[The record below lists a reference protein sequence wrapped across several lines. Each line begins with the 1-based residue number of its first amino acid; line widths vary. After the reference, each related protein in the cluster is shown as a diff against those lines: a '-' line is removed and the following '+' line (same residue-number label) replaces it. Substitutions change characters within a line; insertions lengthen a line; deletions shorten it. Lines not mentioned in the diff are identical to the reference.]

1 MGDGIDDRAA
11 DAGAEPARPHLSD
24 YAAAADRV
32 LRSRLNLCENLP
44 SFDFADDEASSGC
57 LRGTMDFKFSTE
69 DESFRAELRSWLEAN
84 LPRRE
89 RSDQAEGAF
98 SYEGASHWERRV
110 AWHKQMH
117 VGGWVGI
124 GWPKEYGGRGATLEQ
139 QVVYN
144 EEMTRANAPGIVNGL
159 GIMLVG
165 PTLIQWGTEEQK
177 QRYIPKIL
185 SADEIWCQGYS
196 EPNAGSDVA
205 SLQTRAVEE
214 GDYFIVNGQKVWTSG
229 AHHADWCILLT
240 RTDPVAPKHKGISY
254 LLVDMHSPGVT
265 VRPLV
270 QITGDRGFNEVFF
283 EDVRVPKKNIVGE
296 KNQGWQGAVT
306 TLMFER
312 TGISTRQEMT
322 GAVEDLAQLAKSI
335 RQNGR
340 SAWEDTSVR
349 QKIAGFACEAA
360 ALRYSNLRQLTRRLK
375 GLPPGPE
382 GSVGKLSASELNMR
396 MVKFAMELL
405 GPYSQMTYEAPFAM
419 DNGKWL
425 YKMLAARALTIAG
438 GTSEIQHNIIGE
450 RVLGLPK

>member
-1 MGDGIDDRAA
+1 MGID
-11 DAGAEPARPHLSD
+11 GGT
-24 YAAAADRV
+24 
-32 LRSRLNLCENLP
+32 RSVRDPED
-44 SFDFADDEASSGC
+44 S
-57 LRGTMDFKFSTE
+57 MDFNYSEEAEAFRRE
-69 DESFRAELRSWLEAN
+69 FRAWLDAN
-84 LPRRE
+84 LPKSRLKNDLPTE
-89 RSDQAEGAF
+89 FGADDDYQF
-98 SYEGASHWERRV
+98 HLE
-110 AWHKQMH
+110 WHKKMH
-117 VGGWVGI
+117 SGGWVGVS
-124 GWPKEYGGRGATLEQ
+124 WPREYGGRGATLEQ

-165 PTLIQWGTEEQK
+165 PTLIQWATEAQK

-185 SADEIWCQGYS
+185 SAEEIWCQGYS

-240 RTDPVAPKHKGISY
+240 RTDPEAPKHKGISY
-254 LLVDMHSPGVT
+254 LLVDMHSPGMT

-296 KNQGWQGAVT
+296 KNQGWQVAVT

-312 TGISTRQEMT
+312 TGISARQEMT
-322 GAVEDLAQLAKSI
+322 GAVEDLAQLTKSI
-335 RQNGR
+335 RHNGR
-340 SAWEDTSVR
+340 SAWDDTSVR

-396 MVKFAMELL
+396 IVKFAMELL
-405 GPYSQMTYEAPFAM
+405 GPYSQMTDEAPFAM

-450 RVLGLPK
+450 RVLGLPKG